1 LTLLR
6 SALHVA
12 RTRVP
17 LSQVQFVHTLHT
29 GTRVNGVDFEQAHR
43 EALRFRDF
51 GRMAVQAAYP
61 DLARRVSFLTDSTD
75 EPLVDQ
81 TVLADALMDL
91 SGAQRAQLIRSS
103 QRRGDHLAYIAAHLM
118 LHDTAGPVIPL
129 TVDEPVPVMPQI
141 LISLGA
147 QSERPFYKA
156 RMAYRARGGPLPGLI
171 AQTGQLFTHS
181 ALPPYMACREGEPSL
196 AEAMAA
202 RPLPLTL
209 HPVASVQRD
218 LSYASGLLEELR
230 AAGAFVN

>member
-1 LTLLR
+1 MA
-6 SALHVA
+6 SAPQAQLPLFYNDLMPLNSRDHGTWRA
-12 RTRVP
+12 RT
-17 LSQVQFVHTLHT
+17 
-29 GTRVNGVDFEQAHR
+29 VDKASWIGNQHA
-43 EALRFRDF
+43 
-51 GRMAVQAAYP
+51 
-61 DLARRVSFLTDSTD
+61 
-75 EPLVDQ
+75 
-81 TVLADALMDL
+81 
-91 SGAQRAQLIRSS
+91 
-103 QRRGDHLAYIAAHLM
+103 
-118 LHDTAGPVIPL
+118 IPL